1 MPRLTRLSIAVIAT
15 ENALSLNSLRRYAR
29 MNKCAMCGRLVE
41 GRYVCKSCEK
51 NVKGNL
57 NASSNPCHN
66 CPTRTSKC
74 HSYCKEYAEWL
85 KEFATLAQEELQREV
100 ISKDAS
106 SKQDLSKETA
116 ETKANEIVEKEEME
130 AYDALDSMDS
140 MDSM

>member
-57 NASSNPCHN
+57 NPSSNPCRN
-66 CPTRTSKC
+66 CPARTSKC

-85 KEFATLAQEELQREV
+85 KNRNAVKDIVYRQRCNDNDV
-100 ISKDAS
+100 YMSGIG
-106 SKQDLSKETA
+106 KER
-116 ETKANEIVEKEEME
+116 KK
-130 AYDALDSMDS
+130 
-140 MDSM
+140 